1 MLVMLA
7 WRGVLVMPAK
17 VEWMIKRGAADLTSR
32 SLQSAADLTSR
43 SESRRGTLVMPDE
56 TAQSRDPTDNHGAYP
71 PGEPDG

>member
-1 MLVMLA
+1 MPA

-43 SESRRGTLVMPDE
+43 SLRESEGMLVMPDE

>member
-7 WRGVLVMPAK
+7 WRGMLIMPGE

-32 SLQSAADLTSR
+32 SLR
-43 SESRRGTLVMPDE
+43 ESEGMLVMPDE